1 MACEALVCMDKGML
15 KSRLPDHLDQ
25 QICKPKKGMGN
36 CMLIVLLVLE
46 DSVSLCLYSQ
56 GHLMEH

>member
-1 MACEALVCMDKGML
+1 MACEALVCMDKGMCT
-15 KSRLPDHLDQ
+15 SQTAGSPGSANMQ
-25 QICKPKKGMGN
+25 AKKGMGN

-46 DSVSLCLYSQ
+46 DSASLCLYSK